1 MNAGEFRRLR
11 AASFFPSDG
20 KETKGSPG
28 DGSGWTLR
36 VHIRP
41 SLSPLAFGHLP
52 LTRGVSPRTPVTG
65 VTPCSGQNISGAQ
78 KQECLGAVPSGP
90 LGPGFTKIGTGAVP
104 HLRLSL
110 PSQRSRPGS
119 RRRGGPMWPPAGRS
133 GTGPYGKNGVFPIFR
148 RGGTLSRPEYGGESV
163 RPCAKTD
170 AFPGAP

>member
-1 MNAGEFRRLR
+1 MGAEKFRRLPFLSLPPGGKVAPKGPDEGAGFGLHLLYAGEFRRLR

-78 KQECLGAVPSGP
+78 KQECLGAVLSGP
-90 LGPGFTKIGTGAVP
+90 TGGLSGRKMGAAAVP
-104 HLRLSL
+104 HLHLSL
-110 PSQRSRPGS
+110 PSQRSRPAS
-119 RRRGGPMWPPAGRS
+119 RRRGGPMWPPVS
-133 GTGPYGKNGVFPIFR
+133 LP
-148 RGGTLSRPEYGGESV
+148 L
-163 RPCAKTD
+163 
-170 AFPGAP
+170 